1 MDRYGLAEEFETER
15 ARREILSCENIETL
29 KDISLLL
36 LKTSLTQKQMI
47 GKLMLSQLPHNQKQG

>member
-1 MDRYGLAEEFETER
+1 MAEEFETER

-36 LKTSLTQKQMI
+36 LKTSLSQKQMI
-47 GKLMLSQLPHNQKQG
+47 GKLMFDQLPGNLKKD